1 MHTPAGARTRC
12 HADGVFESLGRAVAH
27 RPRLTVAL
35 WVVLTSLGFALA
47 VVGLHGESLFDRL
60 TTGEPSVPG
69 SQSERGTQILTEQD
83 ETGETVSL
91 LVSGVDPADP
101 AVAEAMAP
109 VHQDLAAIAGVE
121 TVVDPFVVP
130 GGVGTEAGQSLV
142 AADGDGFVLSVTLD
156 PALDDEARAAAATD
170 VVEHLEAVPAGL
182 AEVAPDATGLV
193 SSNDLIVEAITSQ
206 VEKDL
211 TTGEMIAL
219 PIALLVMVL
228 VFGGF
233 LAAAMPMAGAVAS
246 IGAGLGVLLGLSYV
260 LTIDASVVNVVTLL
274 GLGLSIDYGL
284 LIVSRFREE
293 LHALDDA
300 RTVTADPAVP
310 AGPATTARATR
321 RPRRRDAD
329 VTAAVV
335 RTMATAGRTVAFSA
349 LTVAISIA
357 GLMVF
362 EPDILRAIG
371 AAGLAVILIAVAT
384 AMTLVPA
391 LLALAGHRLVRP
403 GVLSRVPGLR
413 AVLART
419 ADVQSDEGF
428 FSRLTGRVQRHPVW
442 VMVATVAVLVVLALP
457 VLGLQM
463 RNSGIELLPESS
475 PQREF
480 VDELAA
486 QFPASASPDL
496 RVVTDSTTEDAQA
509 WADEI
514 AGLEHVERVDPAVA
528 VGTDHA
534 VVGVHLDVDDAGGP
548 EAVALVDELR
558 AQDPGFAFYVTGQA
572 AGQVDFRA
580 ALADRVWWAV
590 AIVVVATFVLLFLM
604 TGSVLIPVKALLT
617 NALSLAAS
625 LGVLVWVFQDG
636 HLEGVLDF
644 SSAGGIE
651 TYVVALVI
659 AFAFGL
665 AMDYEV
671 FLLSR
676 IKELHDAGLS
686 NDEAVRLGLQR
697 SGRIITS
704 AAAIIIVV
712 FAGFV
717 FGELLVIKEVGFALA
732 VAVFIDATIVRIL
745 LVPAT
750 MTLLGRANWWAPK
763 HLRWLYERFSITH

>member
-1 MHTPAGARTRC
+1 M
-12 HADGVFESLGRAVAH
+12 FESLGRAVAH
-27 RPRLTVAL
+27 RPRLTVAV
-35 WVVLTSLGFALA
+35 WVVLTALGFALA
-47 VVGLHGESLFDRL
+47 VVGVHGESLFDRL

-69 SQSERGTQILTEQD
+69 SQSERGTEILTEQT

-109 VHQDLAAIAGVE
+109 VHQELAAVAGVE
-121 TVVDPFVVP
+121 TVVDPYVIP
-130 GGVGTEAGQSLV
+130 GGVATEAAQSLV
-142 AADGDGFVLSVTLD
+142 AADGDGFVLSVTLE
-156 PALDDEARAAAATD
+156 PGLDEDAQAAAATD
-170 VVEHLEAVPAGL
+170 VVGILEAVPADL
-182 AEVAPDATGLV
+182 ADVAPDATGLV

-211 TTGEMIAL
+211 TTGETIAL

-233 LAAAMPMAGAVAS
+233 LAAAMPMAGAIAS
-246 IGAGLGVLLGLSYV
+246 IGAGLGVLLGLSYP

-300 RTVTADPAVP
+300 SPGRATPSGDATPGTDSG
-310 AGPATTARATR
+310 AGVAGGSPTARGTR
-321 RPRRRDAD
+321 RSRRRDAD
-329 VTAAVV
+329 VTTAVV

-403 GVLSRVPGLR
+403 GVLSKVPGLR

-442 VMVATVAVLVVLALP
+442 VMLATVAVLVVLALP

-463 RNSGIELLPESS
+463 RNSGIELLPQSS

-480 VDELAA
+480 VDELST
-486 QFPASASPDL
+486 QFPASASADV
-496 RVVTDSTTEDAQA
+496 RVVTDSTPEEAQA
-509 WADEI
+509 WADDI
-514 AGLEHVERVDPAVA
+514 AGLDGVERVDPAVP
-528 VGTDHA
+528 VGDDHA
-534 VVGVHLDVDDAGGP
+534 LVGVHLDAADAGGP
-548 EAVALVDELR
+548 EAVAVVEELR
-558 AQDPGFAFYVTGQA
+558 AQDPGFTFYVTGQA

-590 AIVVVATFVLLFLM
+590 GIVVVATFVLLFLM

-625 LGVLVWVFQDG
+625 LGVLVWVFQEG
-636 HLEGVLDF
+636 HLEGLLDF

-763 HLRWLYERFSITH
+763 HLRWLYSKFSITH

>member
-1 MHTPAGARTRC
+1 TAAASRTTRRTRRSRR
-12 HADGVFESLGRAVAH
+12 H
-27 RPRLTVAL
+27 
-35 WVVLTSLGFALA
+35 
-47 VVGLHGESLFDRL
+47 
-60 TTGEPSVPG
+60 
-69 SQSERGTQILTEQD
+69 
-83 ETGETVSL
+83 
-91 LVSGVDPADP
+91 DP
-101 AVAEAMAP
+101 
-109 VHQDLAAIAGVE
+109 
-121 TVVDPFVVP
+121 
-130 GGVGTEAGQSLV
+130 
-142 AADGDGFVLSVTLD
+142 
-156 PALDDEARAAAATD
+156 
-170 VVEHLEAVPAGL
+170 
-182 AEVAPDATGLV
+182 
-193 SSNDLIVEAITSQ
+193 
-206 VEKDL
+206 
-211 TTGEMIAL
+211 
-219 PIALLVMVL
+219 
-228 VFGGF
+228 
-233 LAAAMPMAGAVAS
+233 
-246 IGAGLGVLLGLSYV
+246 
-260 LTIDASVVNVVTLL
+260 
-274 GLGLSIDYGL
+274 
-284 LIVSRFREE
+284 
-293 LHALDDA
+293 
-300 RTVTADPAVP
+300 
-310 AGPATTARATR
+310 
-321 RPRRRDAD
+321 D
-329 VTAAVV
+329 VTVAVV

-403 GVLSRVPGLR
+403 GVLSKVPGLR

-428 FSRLTGRVQRHPVW
+428 FSRLTGRVQRHPMW
-442 VMVATVAVLVVLALP
+442 VMLATVAVLVVLALP

-463 RNSGIELLPESS
+463 RNSGIELLPQSS

-480 VDELAA
+480 VDELSA
-486 QFPASASPDL
+486 QFPASASADV

-509 WADEI
+509 WADET
-514 AGLEHVERVDPAVA
+514 AGLDGVERVDPAVP
-528 VGTDHA
+528 VGDDHA
-534 VVGVHLDVDDAGGP
+534 LVGVHLDTADAGSP
-548 EAVALVDELR
+548 EAVAVVEELR
-558 AQDPGFAFYVTGQA
+558 AQDPGFTFYVTGQA

-590 AIVVVATFVLLFLM
+590 GIVVVATFVLLFLM

-625 LGVLVWVFQDG
+625 LGVLVWVFQEG
-636 HLEGVLDF
+636 HLEGVLNF
-644 SSAGGIE
+644 ASAGGIE

-676 IKELHDAGLS
+676 IKELHDAGAT

-750 MTLLGRANWWAPK
+750 MTLLGSANWWAP
-763 HLRWLYERFSITH
+763 RPMRRVYERFSITH

>member
-1 MHTPAGARTRC
+1 M
-12 HADGVFESLGRAVAH
+12 FESLGRAVAH
-27 RPRLTVAL
+27 RPRLTVAV
-35 WVVLTSLGFALA
+35 WVVLTVAGFALA
-47 VVGLHGESLFDRL
+47 VVGVHGESLFDRL

-69 SQSERGTQILTEQD
+69 SQSERGTQILTDQA
-83 ETGETVSL
+83 ETGETISL
-91 LVSGVDPADP
+91 LLSGVDPADP
-101 AVAEAMAP
+101 AVAEAMSP
-109 VHQDLAAIAGVE
+109 VHQDLAAVAGVE
-121 TVVDPFVVP
+121 SVVDPFVIP
-130 GGVGTEAGQSLV
+130 GGVETEAAQSLV
-142 AADGDGFVLSVTLD
+142 AADGDGFVLSVTLE
-156 PALDDEARAAAATD
+156 PGLDEDAQSAAATD
-170 VVEHLEAVPAGL
+170 VVDILETVPADL
-182 AEVAPDATGLV
+182 TDVAPDATGLV

-233 LAAAMPMAGAVAS
+233 LAAAMPMAGAIAS
-246 IGAGLGVLLGLSYV
+246 IGAGLGVLLGLSYP

-293 LHALDDA
+293 LHLLDDA
-300 RTVTADPAVP
+300 SPGRAVP
-310 AGPATTARATR
+310 AAEGAAGTEPGSGTAGTAGTTLTARETR
-321 RPRRRDAD
+321 RSRRRDAD
-329 VTAAVV
+329 VTTAVV
-335 RTMATAGRTVAFSA
+335 RTMSTAGRTVAFSA

-391 LLALAGHRLVRP
+391 LLALAGHRLIRP
-403 GVLSRVPGLR
+403 GVLSKVPGLR

-428 FSRLTGRVQRHPVW
+428 FSRLTGRVQRHPMW
-442 VMVATVAVLVVLALP
+442 VMLGTVAVLVVLALP

-463 RNSGIELLPESS
+463 RNSGIELLPQSS

-480 VDELAA
+480 VDELSA
-486 QFPASASPDL
+486 QFPASASADV
-496 RVVTDSTTEDAQA
+496 RVVTDSTTEEAQV

-514 AGLEHVERVDPAVA
+514 AGLDGVERVDPAVP
-528 VGTDHA
+528 VGDDHA
-534 VVGVHLDVDDAGGP
+534 LVGVHLDAADAGGP
-548 EAVALVDELR
+548 EAVAVVEELR
-558 AQDPGFAFYVTGQA
+558 AQDPGFAYYVTGQA

-590 AIVVVATFVLLFLM
+590 GIVVVATFVLLFLM

-625 LGVLVWVFQDG
+625 LGVLVWVFQEG

-763 HLRWLYERFSITH
+763 HLRRLYSKFSITH